1 MPPIIYAHR
10 GASGQYP
17 ENTME
22 AFQAA
27 VKKRAHGIELDVQLT
42 KDDKL
47 AVIHDHILDRTT
59 SGSGFVR
66 NHTMEEL
73 RKYRADKDSSLHLPR
88 ARIPALREVFQRFA
102 QSPIRFS
109 IEMKNLLFPQ
119 PQLEEKLIEMIRRF
133 QLTERTVISSF
144 NFDSLSRIKELDPF
158 QSTALLYV
166 GALKSPWEIA
176 TRYQAD
182 ELHVPY
188 DQLSPELVAQA
199 HAHDYPVIV
208 WTVNSEGKIRES
220 LAMGVDG
227 IITNYPGRARKV
239 WKSLRLNEK

>member
-27 VKKRAHGIELDVQLT
+27 VRKRADGIELDVQLT

-47 AVIHDHILDRTT
+47 VVIHDHLLDRTT
-59 SGSGFVR
+59 NGTGFVR
-66 NHTMEEL
+66 NHTLDEL
-73 RKYRADKDSSLHLPR
+73 KQYRADKGSPHHSSK
-88 ARIPALREVFQRFA
+88 ARIPSLREVFQRFA
-102 QSPIRFS
+102 DSSICFS

-144 NFDSLSRIKELDPF
+144 NFDSLAKIKTLDPF

-166 GALKSPWEIA
+166 GAFNAPWEVA
-176 TRYQAD
+176 TRYQTD
-182 ELHVPY
+182 ELHVPH
-188 DQLSPELVAQA
+188 DQLSPELVEQA
-199 HAHDYPVIV
+199 HAREFPVIV
-208 WTVNSEGKIRES
+208 WTVNSEREIRES
-220 LAMGVDG
+220 LVMGVDG

-239 WKSLRLNEK
+239 WKSLRRDEK